1 MLCSFNVS
9 ELVANVICRHLWI
22 DTLNKETSA
31 LQCSVFHP
39 INHSLKS
46 IQSPLPWWHF
56 FVTSVFMPI
65 QLDFFYDTRLCPSK
79 ISVRCKALWKE
90 LCVTIY
96 LHSIFF
102 ISRRFFFLQ
111 KIGQKTYVLVCFLL
125 QGSEQFRMGFSVRS
139 LYLVFISCY
148 KLQMYALNIS
158 LNKMMNG
165 MCRIWP
171 WLRRKTSKV

>member
-1 MLCSFNVS
+1 MLFADICELIHWTKRLQLCSV
-9 ELVANVICRHLWI
+9 L
-22 DTLNKETSA
+22 
-31 LQCSVFHP
+31 
-39 INHSLKS
+39 
-46 IQSPLPWWHF
+46 F
-56 FVTSVFMPI
+56 FI
-65 QLDFFYDTRLCPSK
+65 QLIILWNPFSHHCPGDTFLSLLSLCPYSK
-79 ISVRCKALWKE
+79 IFSVTLDYVPVRFLWGVKHCE
-90 LCVTIY
+90 KNFVLLYIY
-96 LHSIFF
+96 TQFFF

-158 LNKMMNG
+158 LNEMMNG
-165 MCRIWP
+165 VCRIWP